1 MGPTSRPGG
10 LGRPLLQRLGVRE
23 AAVGLTVPDP
33 LPVIGYDENAASSGT
48 SATSPSSVRKVES
61 SSCVPA
67 NGARNSHH
75 VTTLS
80 APYAAPAGNTPL
92 AKAISLGSL
101 RKRSQDPDPFNPR
114 RAGQLPVEG
123 GERQAALRRP
133 PGKSDQQKS
142 PISQVLE
149 PITHRPE
156 NDKEVL
162 TEEGLGLML
171 SRSVSAADAAHRRPD
186 QRTDCRV

>member
-1 MGPTSRPGG
+1 MTKTPPVPGPAPPRQARS
-10 LGRPLLQRLGVRE
+10 GRLR
-23 AAVGLTVPDP
+23 
-33 LPVIGYDENAASSGT
+33 
-48 SATSPSSVRKVES
+48 
-61 SSCVPA
+61 
-67 NGARNSHH
+67 
-75 VTTLS
+75 
-80 APYAAPAGNTPL
+80 AAPACQPTEPATVIMSQRPAPHTPL
-92 AKAISLGSL
+92 PLGIRPSP
-101 RKRSQDPDPFNPR
+101 KPFIGVPPQAVPRPGPLPPAPR
-114 RAGQLPVEG
+114 RPASGRGWRATGRAPE
-123 GERQAALRRP
+123 AAY
-133 PGKSDQQKS
+133 KSDQQKS

>member
-1 MGPTSRPGG
+1 
-10 LGRPLLQRLGVRE
+10 LGARCFSVFGVRE

-61 SSCVPA
+61 SSCVQQL
-67 NGARNSHH
+67 ARNSPR

-92 AKAISLGSL
+92 AKAIIGSL
-101 RKRSQDPDPFNPR
+101 RKRSQDPNPFRTR

-123 GERQAALRRP
+123 GEQQPRPEADRNPIRRRAR
-133 PGKSDQQKS
+133 SRRSLSRS
-142 PISQVLE
+142 PI
-149 PITHRPE
+149 RPE
-156 NDKEVL
+156 NNKEVL

-171 SRSVSAADAAHRRPD
+171 SRSASAADAAHRRPD
-186 QRTDCRV
+186 QRTDCRVLEAYGPVRD

>member
-1 MGPTSRPGG
+1 MGPTSRPGW

-92 AKAISLGSL
+92 AKAIIGVPPQAVPRPGPL
-101 RKRSQDPDPFNPR
+101 PPAPR
-114 RAGQLPVEG
+114 RPASGRG
-123 GERQAALRRP
+123 WRATGRP
-133 PGKSDQQKS
+133 PEAATKSDQQNS

-149 PITHRPE
+149 PITQRPE

-186 QRTDCRV
+186 QRT

>member
-1 MGPTSRPGG
+1 MGPTSRPGW

-33 LPVIGYDENAASSGT
+33 LPAIGYDETPPVPGPAPPRQARSGRLRAAPACQPTGP
-48 SATSPSSVRKVES
+48 ATSHS
-61 SSCVPA
+61 
-67 NGARNSHH
+67 

-80 APYAAPAGNTPL
+80 APYAPPAGNTPL
-92 AKAISLGSL
+92 AKAIIGVPPQAVPRLGPL
-101 RKRSQDPDPFNPR
+101 PPAPR
-114 RAGQLPVEG
+114 RPASGRGWRATGRAPE
-123 GERQAALRRP
+123 AAC
-133 PGKSDQQKS
+133 KSDQQKS

>member
-1 MGPTSRPGG
+1 MGPTSRPGW

-33 LPVIGYDENAASSGT
+33 LPVIGYDENAATSGT

-92 AKAISLGSL
+92 GKAIIGVPPQAVPRLGPL
-101 RKRSQDPDPFNPR
+101 PPAQR
-114 RAGQLPVEG
+114 RPASGRG
-123 GERQAALRRP
+123 WRATAALRRP
-133 PGKSDQQKS
+133 PANPISRRARSRRSLSRS
-142 PISQVLE
+142 PIA
-149 PITHRPE
+149 PRTT
-156 NDKEVL
+156 KEVL